1 MVGSGEMLT
10 KDEAKTKV
18 RALVKNYLE
27 NQDKLIGQSE
37 FDTRTK
43 FIDRMFEALGWDVF
57 GDIIPDEVE
66 REQPVKTRES
76 GKKKADYTFKING
89 ITRLIVEAKAL
100 GEDIQNPDYETQAIT
115 YAFNRACSWAVLT
128 NFVATRI
135 YYVDLKGGTP
145 FYRIDFDTDA
155 KFEENF
161 ETLWYLSKESVL
173 KNILEAEAKKRGYA
187 VEKIKI
193 DKQLLEDLRTW
204 RELLSSDIKRRHPNK
219 YPPQVLDEIVQKI
232 IDRIIFIRKAEDS
245 HLEDPVLEQIV
256 RRENTNTYGEV
267 KQIFE
272 KFRDTYDSKLF
283 GESKA
288 ILHEADKVELS
299 NQIIEKVIKGTLR
312 PTNGR
317 VNYDFDSIDAD
328 VLGAIYEQYLAYILS
343 QTPKRVKL
351 EGGIAHRHEQGIYY
365 TPTYIVEYIVRHTLG
380 ELLKNKGGENLSQVK
395 VLDPACGSGSFLIK
409 AYGLMETY
417 AKRSKDFDQN
427 SFGTLDQ
434 REAVPF
440 SRKTKILQDNIFGVD
455 LDQKAV
461 EITQLNLLMKIA
473 ERGEKLPVLQRNIRC
488 GNSVVSDKTAVDQ
501 NPFDWNESFPDIMKN
516 GGFDVIIGNPP
527 YVRQEEL
534 RPIKSYLEAN
544 YEVYDSAADLFVYFF
559 EREIGLLKE
568 NGRLGMI
575 VSNKWLKA
583 GYGQKL
589 RRFLGHF
596 WIERFI
602 DFGDLPVFQDATTY
616 PCIIIM
622 RKTMKTNPKI
632 RACAVKTLNFDSLE
646 SYVNEHEFL
655 VNQETLDEAGWS
667 LQSKS
672 ENELYARMK
681 GANKTLKEYIGGD
694 AYYGLK
700 TGLTKAYVID
710 EARAREFIRREPT
723 SSEILVPFLRGDEV
737 GAYSIHSKKRHIIL
751 AKIGVQMQRYPAIL
765 SWLSQYKSELERRSD
780 QGNVWYELRPCD
792 YYDEF
797 KKPKIIYGRITTRPR
812 FVIDTDGYYTNDAC
826 YFLPTTD
833 KRLLAILNSRVGWFL
848 IRNTCTQLRGGY
860 QLLWDY
866 FKNVPI
872 AEKESPK
879 VDALVD
885 EIIEVKKKLLPIESQ
900 ETEEADRL
908 RERVDQLMEDIENE
922 VCKIYD
928 LDTQDFEVIKSVTP
942 EMDKRESRSESEEMD

>member
-1 MVGSGEMLT
+1 MLS
-10 KDEAKTKV
+10 KDEAKTRVKT
-18 RALVKNYLE
+18 LVKNYLE
-27 NQDKLIGQSE
+27 NRDKLMEQSE

-57 GDIIPDEVE
+57 GDVVPDEVE

-115 YAFNRACSWAVLT
+115 YAFNRACLWAVLS
-128 NFVATRI
+128 NFAATRI
-135 YYVDLKGGTP
+135 YYVDMRGGTP
-145 FYRIDFDTDA
+145 FYRIDFDSFD
-155 KFEENF
+155 KFDENF

-173 KNILEAEAKKRGYA
+173 KGALEAEAKKRGYA

-204 RELLSSDIKRRHPNK
+204 RELLSSDIKRRQPNK
-219 YPPQVLDEIVQKI
+219 YPPPVLDEIVQKI
-232 IDRIIFIRKAEDS
+232 IDRLIFIRKAEDS

-256 RRENTNTYGEV
+256 RRENSNTYGEV
-267 KQIFE
+267 KQVFE

-288 ILHEADKVELS
+288 TLHEADKVELS
-299 NQIIEKVIKGTLR
+299 NQIIEKVIRGTLR
-312 PTNGR
+312 PANGR

-365 TPTYIVEYIVRHTLG
+365 TPTYIVDYIVRHTLG
-380 ELLKNKGGENLSQVK
+380 ELLKGKSLENLNKVK
-395 VLDPACGSGSFLIK
+395 TLDPACGSGSFLIK
-409 AYGLMETY
+409 AYDMMATY
-417 AKRSKDFDQN
+417 AKRSRDYEQS
-427 SFGTLDQ
+427 SFGTVDQ
-434 REAVPF
+434 KESVPF
-440 SRKTKILQDNIFGVD
+440 SRKTRILQENIFGVD

-488 GNSVVSDKTAVDQ
+488 GNSVVSDKSATDQ
-501 NPFDWNESFPDIMKN
+501 NPLDWNEAYPEIIRN

-534 RPIKSYLEAN
+534 RPIKPYLEAN
-544 YEVYDSAADLFVYFF
+544 YVVYDSAADLFVYFF
-559 EREIGLLKE
+559 EREMELLKE
-568 NGRLGMI
+568 DGRLGMI

-589 RRFLGHF
+589 RGFLGDY

-616 PCIIIM
+616 PCIIIIK
-622 RKTMKTNPKI
+622 KTKKSNPKI
-632 RACAVKTLNFDSLE
+632 KACAVKTLSFESLE

-655 VNQETLDEAGWS
+655 VNQDTLKDSGWS
-667 LQSKS
+667 LQSKA
-672 ENELYARMK
+672 ENELYDRIK
-681 GANKTLKEYIGGD
+681 TANKSLKDYIGGD

-700 TGLTKAYVID
+700 TGLTKAYVLD
-710 EARAREFIRREPT
+710 EGKATELIKRDSK
-723 SSEILVPFLRGDEV
+723 SSEILLPFLRGDEV
-737 GAYSIHSKKRHIIL
+737 GPYQIRSKKRYIIL
-751 AKIGVQMQRYPAIL
+751 AKIGVEMQRYPAL
-765 SWLSQYKSELERRSD
+765 MNWLAQYKPELEKRSD
-780 QGNVWYELRPCD
+780 QGNYWYELRACD
-792 YYDEF
+792 YYEEF
-797 KKPKIIYGRITTRPR
+797 GKPKIIYGRITTRPR
-812 FVIDTDGYYTNDAC
+812 FAIDYDGYYTNDAC

-872 AEKESPK
+872 SGVKNDRIE
-879 VDALVD
+879 ALVD
-885 EIIEVKKKLLPIESQ
+885 EITDAKKNLLPIESQ
-900 ETEEADRL
+900 ETEEANRLRSKVDRL
-908 RERVDQLMEDIENE
+908 TEEIEDQ
-922 VCKIYD
+922 VRKIYGLSGD
-928 LDTQDFEVIKSVTP
+928 DFEVIKSVTP
-942 EMDKRESRSESEEMD
+942 EMNKRESLSESVEEA